1 MESIKTQSQTT
12 YRKRDKKERF
22 FNFFLQLSFSI
33 HRSFLVKKPYVSEEK
48 NRIPPLFSD
57 P

>member
-1 MESIKTQSQTT
+1 METIKTQSQTT